1 MSHENYTRHNV
12 LQEGGLGESI
22 GRSGEE
28 EGPESLDGAE
38 SSAAV
43 RDGAARWLRQ
53 WFNLVVQLVL
63 ASSLSTRPLVHSLL
77 VWIYCLRDLSSELT
91 TFSDFHNARK
101 SYGLVVNSIGGKNLL
116 CGTYFLRHAHF
127 RYNLLSINLSFT
139 QLLSSILRLPG
150 GLLLIISPDMS
161 LYWENTSRP
170 RKKQIKIHKLTKK
183 K

>member
-1 MSHENYTRHNV
+1 MCNTEDKLECVTWKLYKTQCFTGRRFGWVNREEWRGRGTRV
-12 LQEGGLGESI
+12 LRRRRELCCCCCCCWS
-22 GRSGEE
+22 RS
-28 EGPESLDGAE
+28 LT
-38 SSAAV
+38 AAKV
-43 RDGAARWLRQ
+43 
-53 WFNLVVQLVL
+53 NLVVQWC
-63 ASSLSTRPLVHSLL
+63 ASGLSTWPVVHSLL

-127 RYNLLSINLSFT
+127 RYNLLSIHLSFT

-161 LYWENTSRP
+161 L
-170 RKKQIKIHKLTKK
+170 
-183 K
+183 